1 MSLDP
6 MQNGP
11 AHQDGQSGQGATGGQ
26 GGDFDY
32 QRAYSE
38 LRPEYTRT
46 TQALSEY
53 EQLFQA
59 LSDPD
64 TQAEALA
71 ALGLELASEA
81 GPQGT
86 SDDEF
91 VDPLEQEL
99 EALRAQVSEL
109 SSARE
114 LEVRAAEEAQ
124 TVQMRDDYIGEYLTY
139 LEKEVARREFD
150 EREEEVLGNLAIA
163 MTGEDGIPNVQ
174 GAFERLYGSEGVLEL
189 QRQQWIDSKRGAYSA
204 PLGSSIP
211 ADQRP
216 QTKSER
222 VAYIDERMRAL
233 EDQR

>member
-6 MQNGP
+6 TQNGP
-11 AHQDGQSGQGATGGQ
+11 DHTDGQSGQGATGGQ

-53 EQLFQA
+53 EQLFAA
-59 LSDPD
+59 LSDPE
-64 TQAEALA
+64 TQAEALS
-71 ALGLELASEA
+71 ALGLELAETGS
-81 GPQGT
+81 QGT
-86 SDDEF
+86 GDDDF

-99 EALRAQVSEL
+99 EALRAQVTEL

-114 LEVRAAEEAQ
+114 LEVQAAEEAQ
-124 TVQMRDDYIGEYLTY
+124 TIAMRDDYIGEYLTY
-139 LEKEVARREFD
+139 LEKEVARRQFD

-163 MTGEDGIPNVQ
+163 MTGEDGIPDVQ
-174 GAFERLYGSEGVLEL
+174 GAFERRYGDQGVLEL
-189 QRQQWIDSKRGAYSA
+189 QRQHWIDSKRGAFSA

-211 ADQRP
+211 ADKRP
-216 QTKSER
+216 QTRGDR